1 MWWCRVLFG
10 EAQWKDRNRW
20 TQVAVKQIS
29 VICRKTFFTLG
40 MTKQWDRL
48 PRGAVEFPPLE
59 ILKSSGQ
66 DLKQPDT
73 TLNWALWGEGGTR
86 DLQRAFPIYSNLWFS
101 NIFVRQFYCPGSW
114 GKEQCSSFYTDWK
127 LDLEA
132 SRLKLT
138 SFFSFWVE
146 ELSVSWWMTAF
157 GRENVMHFKK
167 LKRTAKYNW
176 INQQADSGFVFTAVF
191 PEGFTLRFAAI
202 Q

>member
-1 MWWCRVLFG
+1 MWWCQVLFG
-10 EAQWKDRNRW
+10 EAQWKDRNGW

-40 MTKQWDRL
+40 MTKQWDKL
-48 PRGAVEFPPLE
+48 PRGDVESPPLE

-73 TLNWALWGEGGTR
+73 PLNWALWAEGGTK
-86 DLQRAFPIYSNLWFS
+86 DPQRAFPIYSNLWFS